1 MARWKH
7 RPEGSTWGDWGADD
21 QLGRLNLLTAEKV
34 RQGVAEVREGISF
47 CLSLPLDYPGG
58 NLLNP
63 RRTPPVLHPTGD
75 ADAPRF
81 NYPMSKVDPHYNDI
95 VSDDRVL
102 LTLQYSTQ
110 WDSLAHIGNHFDAD
124 GDGKPEPVYY
134 NGWRAGTDVIGPHD
148 YETGGAS
155 GGRESSARKLGIENM
170 AAQCVQGR
178 GVMVDLERHYG
189 RARTQVGYDEMMR
202 VLQADKVEIESGDM
216 VVLHTGFATL
226 IMEMKRQP
234 DESLHNACAVLN
246 GRDKRL
252 LNWITD
258 SGLSVLIADNYGVE
272 GVPALPGSGDCHA
285 GFPLHEHCLFKLGVH
300 LGELW
305 YLHELATW
313 LRAKGRNR
321 FLLTAPPLRL
331 PGAVGSPATPVATV

>member
-7 RPEGSTWGDWGADD
+7 RPDGSTWGDWGPDD

-58 NLLNP
+58 SLLNP

-75 ADAPRF
+75 ADMPRF
-81 NYPMSKVDPHYNDI
+81 NFPMSKTDPHYTDI

-110 WDSLAHIGNHFDAD
+110 WDSLAHVGSHFDAD
-124 GDGKPEPVYY
+124 GDGKPEPLYY
-134 NGWRAGTDVIGPHD
+134 NGWRAGSDVVGPHD
-148 YETGGAS
+148 YGTGAAPGKP
-155 GGRESSARKLGIENM
+155 SSAQKLGIENM
-170 AAQCVQGR
+170 AVKGVQGR
-178 GVMVDLERHYG
+178 GVLIDLAHHYG
-189 RARTQVGYDEMMR
+189 RARTQIGYDEMMR
-202 VLQADKVEIESGDM
+202 VLDGDKVEVEAGDM
-216 VVLHTGFATL
+216 VLLHTAFATL
-226 IMEMKRQP
+226 ILEMNRNP
-234 DESLHNACAVLN
+234 DDSLHTACAVLN
-246 GRDKRL
+246 GRDAKL

-285 GFPLHEHCLFKLGVH
+285 GLPLHEHCLFKLGVH

-331 PGAVGSPATPVATV
+331 PGAVGSPATPIATV